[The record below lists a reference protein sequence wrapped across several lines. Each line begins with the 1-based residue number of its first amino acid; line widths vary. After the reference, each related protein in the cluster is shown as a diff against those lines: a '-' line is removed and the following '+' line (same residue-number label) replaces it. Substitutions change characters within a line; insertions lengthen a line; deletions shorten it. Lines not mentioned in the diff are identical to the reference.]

1 VFAADE
7 VEYGVINQNR
17 LYLAALLALAPVYA
31 SAQAVL
37 EDAARDARV
46 LLAKTAV
53 LKSSAPK
60 VPVQAKEP
68 QESVI
73 PHFQQ
78 KSFPAPAAGA
88 CGLKRYTLL
97 DYELRSGAPGDRTR
111 LTEMGAA
118 VETTSPDCVR
128 DYAVV
133 QFIRG
138 CVYHTRYSVA
148 TGAQLEKVFDVARH
162 LRGPRVVFNHPT
174 YEVDQMD
181 LDPLYVADTEET
193 DRLAL
198 LYVPHTPLRL
208 RPDRAS
214 MLADLKAF
222 DDPSLRTFLKDLD
235 HPTALTYIAD
245 LPEGGVISIDEDN
258 KTLSATNSS
267 LDFKTCV
274 YRVKDVPTRGDPAGP
289 DAAPENGGPLQ
300 CFTWQSRYT
309 YDPAAKDFATDAFAG
324 VDPFCAQAPAR
335 VVLPGS

>member
-1 VFAADE
+1 M
-7 VEYGVINQNR
+7 IHRNR
-17 LYLAALLALAPVYA
+17 LYLAVLLTVTPVCA
-31 SAQAVL
+31 AAQSDFEGAT
-37 EDAARDARV
+37 RDARV
-46 LLAKTAV
+46 LLTKTAA
-53 LKSSAPK
+53 LKSAAPK
-60 VPVQAKEP
+60 TVAPAKEP
-68 QESVI
+68 QESTV

-88 CGLKRYTLL
+88 CGLKRYTLE
-97 DYELRSGAPGDRTR
+97 DYELRSGAPGDRLR

-133 QFIRG
+133 QYIRG
-138 CVYHTRYSVA
+138 CVYHTRYSVE

-162 LRGPRVVFNHPT
+162 LRGPRVVFSHPN

-181 LDPLYVADTEET
+181 LDPLYVADTEEA

-208 RPDRAS
+208 RADRAS

-245 LPEGGVISIDEDN
+245 LPEGGVVSVDEDA
-258 KTLSATNSS
+258 KVLSATNSS

-274 YRVKDVPTRGDPAGP
+274 YRLKDIPTRGDPAGP

-300 CFTWQSRYT
+300 CFTWQSRFT
-309 YDPAAKDFATDAFAG
+309 YDPAAKDFATDAFGG